1 MFCVL
6 VNFVVFICFNNM
18 YFNQC
23 IIFLF
28 GFSFSYFNTSSQTK
42 LK

>member
-6 VNFVVFICFNNM
+6 VNFVVVFICFNNM

-23 IIFLF
+23 IVFFLVLVLVILIH
-28 GFSFSYFNTSSQTK
+28 QVK
-42 LK
+42 LN